1 MKFSKQDKTSLLQGL
16 FIAAL
21 IASNL
26 LGTKITEIWFVEF
39 SVGIFAYPIT
49 FLITD
54 MIEEVHGK
62 EKTKQLVT
70 TGLISLIFVLLL
82 TSLSVSLPFA
92 ERSLVQEEYTQI
104 FGISLRIFI
113 ASITAFSISQLHDVW
128 AFNFWKEK
136 TKGRFLWLRNNLS
149 TITSQFLD
157 STIFM
162 FIAFYGISPKFTV
175 AYIFTLIIPYWILK
189 IVVAFFD
196 TPLVY
201 LGVSWLRSDKEA
213 ENRTNIEPSDK

>member
-1 MKFSKQDKTSLLQGL
+1 MKFNKEKKTSLLQGL

-21 IASNL
+21 IAANL
-26 LGTKITEIWFVEF
+26 LGTKIAKLWFIEF
-39 SVGIFAYPIT
+39 SVGIFAFPIT

-54 MIEEVHGK
+54 VIEEVHGK

-104 FGISLRIFI
+104 FGISLRIFV
-113 ASITAFSISQLHDVW
+113 ASITAFSISQFHDVW

-136 TKGRFLWLRNNLS
+136 THGRFLWLRNNLS

-157 STIFM
+157 TTIFM

-175 AYIFTLIIPYWILK
+175 SYIFALIIPYWILK
-189 IVVAFFD
+189 IVVALFD
-196 TPLVY
+196 TPFVY
-201 LGVSWLRSDKEA
+201 LGVSWLKRE
-213 ENRTNIEPSDK
+213 